1 MKPSGKKS
9 FHKLII
15 DDKFDHQFF
24 GLVCHE
30 PDYKTSLVLNKKLS
44 INLSSSEPVLLN
56 TPGEVSFSR
65 FTARSRYTDLSYQLV
80 SNKSLNN
87 TLSKNFPSLD
97 YIFVICG
104 SLNNDI
110 VEETQN
116 KIREIE
122 EITAVF
128 ILDQNK
134 LSNEYII
141 IQNS

>member
-1 MKPSGKKS
+1 MKPAGKKS
-9 FHKLII
+9 FHKLVI

-30 PDYKTSLVLNKKLS
+30 PDYKTSLLLNKKLN

-56 TPGEVSFSR
+56 TADDVSFSR
-65 FTARSRYTDLSYQLV
+65 FTARSRYTDLSYKLV
-80 SNKSLNN
+80 SNKSLNI

-97 YIFVICG
+97 FIFVICG

-110 VEETQN
+110 VEETQK
-116 KIREIE
+116 KIRENKE
-122 EITAVF
+122 VTAVF
-128 ILDQNK
+128 LLDHAK
-134 LSNEYII
+134 LSDEYII

>member
-9 FHKLII
+9 FHKLVI

-30 PDYKTSLVLNKKLS
+30 PDYKTSLEINNKLN
-44 INLSSSEPVLLN
+44 INLSSSDPVFLN
-56 TPGEVSFSR
+56 SNTEINFSR
-65 FTARSRYTDLSYQLV
+65 FTAISRYTDLTYQLV
-80 SNKSLNN
+80 CNKSENN
-87 TLSKNFPSLD
+87 TLSRNYPALD
-97 YIFVICG
+97 YLFVICG

-110 VEETQN
+110 VEETQK
-116 KIREIE
+116 KIREIN

-128 ILDQNK
+128 LLDQQK
-134 LSNEYII
+134 LSDEYII

>member
-9 FHKLII
+9 FHKLVI

-30 PDYKTSLVLNKKLS
+30 PDYKTSLLLNNKLN
-44 INLSSSEPVLLN
+44 INLSSSDPVILN
-56 TPGEVSFSR
+56 TADEISFSR
-65 FTARSRYTDLSYQLV
+65 FTAKSRYSDLSYQLV
-80 SNKSLNN
+80 SNKSINN

-97 YIFVICG
+97 FIFVICG

-110 VEETQN
+110 VEETQK
-116 KIREIE
+116 KIRESKE
-122 EITAVF
+122 FTAVF
-128 ILDQNK
+128 LLDQEK
-134 LSNEYII
+134 LSDEYII